1 MKSCVEHVV
10 DGRLL
15 QSMTE
20 KETEELY
27 DPKEEAAAEYLS
39 EVSYGDA
46 YKEYAHSGGI
56 LFSMGMSGEGFYGEE
71 LAGRI
76 NTAAKGPQFGHLRF
90 DILSDDDFEAIRR
103 AVMLPVDL
111 HYNEFEYVVAGGDY
125 DGGKFRRDEQ
135 WTSCDLTEIR
145 DKVVKALAFFCLQGA
160 TLAKKLSV
168 DIAKFSF
175 IRAYAL
181 LMAGC
186 INPDVPEAGLPKK
199 AADLVVSWV
208 SRGIRFLWG
217 EIQIENNLKDWKT
230 LEDNIAALTADPPKE
245 SFADDGGAQSEE
257 SANSPIVITCGTY
270 GQKVVK
276 SVDNETRTIGFVA
289 KYGKKAKTYKV
300 PPKSDKVWCFLKLL
314 IETNAENGET
324 EMPEE
329 FKYWHGLFR
338 RAKKLEDGSS
348 VPVKTDLD
356 ELKKHIVSCK
366 GAGKRGLP
374 ILKIVAEI
382 PRKNARK
389 RVEGM
394 S

>member
-1 MKSCVEHVV
+1 MADEAI
-10 DGRLL
+10 D
-15 QSMTE
+15 E
-20 KETEELY
+20 KY
-27 DPKEEAAAEYLS
+27 DLK
-39 EVSYGDA
+39 GDA
-46 YKEYAHSGGI
+46 GAEFLSAQSYSDAYNGYFNSGGV
-56 LFSMGMSGEGFYGEE
+56 LFSIGFSGEGFYGSE
-71 LAGRI
+71 LTSRLD
-76 NTAAKGPQFGHLRF
+76 TLAKMIQFGRLPF
-90 DILSDDDFEAIRR
+90 NALSDDDFDGIRS

-125 DGGKFRRDEQ
+125 DGGKFRSDEQ

-186 INPDVPEAGLPKK
+186 INPDVPEVGLPKK

-208 SRGIRFLWG
+208 ARGIRFLWG
-217 EIQIENNLKDWKT
+217 ELEIENNLKDWKT

-366 GAGKRGLP
+366 GVGKRGLP
-374 ILKIVAEI
+374 ILKIVAEV

-389 RVEGM
+389 RAGGM